1 MNEKVEKLQNAII
14 ASDIPQMAESFVGA
28 ALSLDSSD
36 IHIEPGEY
44 TIRVRF
50 RIDGILQSIVE
61 YPPSLHSA
69 LVSRLKI
76 MGNLKIDETR
86 IPQDG
91 RVQVTTPE
99 GRDLDLRL
107 STLPTVHGE
116 KIVMRLQDRS
126 RKIPKL
132 EELGIEPYNL
142 AIIKRAITAPNG
154 ILLTTGPTGSG
165 KTTTLYSCLDILN
178 TSDVNIL
185 TIEDP
190 VEIQMDGLNQ
200 SQVHPT
206 IGYTFAFGL
215 RTALRQDPNI
225 IMVGEIRDHETID
238 VAVEAALTG
247 HLVLSTIHT
256 NSAVA
261 TLTRLLD
268 LGIQP
273 FLITATVNL
282 IIAQRLVRKICEHC
296 KKEIIPPPVTEKK
309 LRTAIASMNMKQR
322 AKLKID
328 ENTPLKIFKG
338 TGCSKCSQTGYKG
351 RIGLYEV
358 LEMNNKIREML
369 LKNATSAEIE
379 KVAIESGMK
388 TLEHDG
394 VERILGGITTPE
406 EVYSAARSTE
416 EEEEEAV
423 EIGKE
428 SELKVEKVQKEN
440 IPINS

>member
-28 ALSLDSSD
+28 ALSMDSSD
-36 IHIEPGEY
+36 IHIEPNEF

-50 RIDGILQSIVE
+50 RVDGVLQLIVE

-76 MGNLKIDETR
+76 MANLKIDETR

-91 RVQVTTPE
+91 RVQMTTPE
-99 GRDLDLRL
+99 GRDLDLRF

-126 RKIPKL
+126 RSIPKL
-132 EELGIEPYNL
+132 EDLGIEPHNL
-142 AIIKRAITAPNG
+142 AIIKRAIAAPNG
-154 ILLTTGPTGSG
+154 VMLTTGPTGSG

-178 TSDVNIL
+178 TIDVNIM

-200 SQVHPT
+200 SQVHPM
-206 IGYTFAFGL
+206 IGYTFAYGL
-215 RTALRQDPNI
+215 RTALRQDPDI

-261 TLTRLLD
+261 TLTRLID

-282 IIAQRLVRKICEHC
+282 IIAQRLVRKICEKC
-296 KKEIIPPPVTEKK
+296 KKG
-309 LRTAIASMNMKQR
+309 N
-322 AKLKID
+322 
-328 ENTPLKIFKG
+328 
-338 TGCSKCSQTGYKG
+338 
-351 RIGLYEV
+351 
-358 LEMNNKIREML
+358 
-369 LKNATSAEIE
+369 
-379 KVAIESGMK
+379 
-388 TLEHDG
+388 
-394 VERILGGITTPE
+394 
-406 EVYSAARSTE
+406 
-416 EEEEEAV
+416 
-423 EIGKE
+423 
-428 SELKVEKVQKEN
+428 
-440 IPINS
+440 

>member
-1 MNEKVEKLQNAII
+1 MNEKVERLQNAII

-28 ALSLDSSD
+28 ALSIDSSD
-36 IHIEPGEY
+36 IHIEPSEY
-44 TIRVRF
+44 TIRIRF
-50 RIDGILQSIVE
+50 RVDGILQPIVE

-76 MGNLKIDETR
+76 MANLKIDETR

-116 KIVMRLQDRS
+116 KVVMRLQDRS
-126 RKIPKL
+126 QEIPKL
-132 EELGIEPYNL
+132 EKLGIESHNL
-142 AIIKRAITAPNG
+142 KIIQRAISAPNG

-165 KTTTLYSCLDILN
+165 KTTTLYSCLEILN
-178 TSDVNIL
+178 TSEVNIL

-200 SQVHPT
+200 SQVHPA

-215 RTALRQDPNI
+215 RTGLRQDPDI
-225 IMVGEIRDHETID
+225 MMVGEIRDHETIE

-256 NSAVA
+256 NSAIS
-261 TLTRLLD
+261 TLTRLID

-273 FLITATVNL
+273 FLITATVNA
-282 IIAQRLVRKICEHC
+282 IIAQRLVRRICEHC
-296 KKEIIPPPVTEKK
+296 KKAIVPPPATEKK
-309 LRTAIASMNMKQR
+309 LRTAVASMNSEQR

-328 ENTPLKIFKG
+328 ENTPFKIFKG
-338 TGCSKCSQTGYKG
+338 AGCSECNQTGYKG

-358 LEMNNKIREML
+358 LEMNNQIREML
-369 LKNATSAEIE
+369 LKNASSIAIE
-379 KVAIESGMK
+379 KVAIEAGMK

-394 VERILGGITTPE
+394 VERILTGITTPE

-416 EEEEEAV
+416 ENID
-423 EIGKE
+423 EIKEKTGIEFGKTE
-428 SELKVEKVQKEN
+428 KKDILKN
-440 IPINS
+440 L